1 MGHGLLKPIVSP
13 SCARAKVGGQ
23 SALRLLAY
31 KLRRRWGRT
40 RRREGKHSE
49 TRRAEPSNW
58 NDGARIAQASLP
70 PRARER
76 RGTCRAAGS
85 VCGFVECVCTQACER
100 AIERE
105 KGDMARDS
113 RGRNHGAGT
122 TGRGS
127 RKPTSILTRV
137 RERSRVN
144 ADPEA
149 RGRER
154 GGGGSSQAWQE
165 GALQAYALHA

>member
-1 MGHGLLKPIVSP
+1 MWVRRMRVHLRTDVCVRTARTGAALGHVTGSIGEAFSN
-13 SCARAKVGGQ
+13 
-23 SALRLLAY
+23 
-31 KLRRRWGRT
+31 T
-40 RRREGKHSE
+40 R
-49 TRRAEPSNW
+49 
-58 NDGARIAQASLP
+58 
-70 PRARER
+70 
-76 RGTCRAAGS
+76 
-85 VCGFVECVCTQACER
+85 ACER

-165 GALQAYALHA
+165 GALQACALRA

>member
-1 MGHGLLKPIVSP
+1 MDLQ
-13 SCARAKVGGQ
+13 VGE
-23 SALRLLAY
+23 AF
-31 KLRRRWGRT
+31 
-40 RRREGKHSE
+40 
-49 TRRAEPSNW
+49 SN
-58 NDGARIAQASLP
+58 
-70 PRARER
+70 
-76 RGTCRAAGS
+76 
-85 VCGFVECVCTQACER
+85 TQACQR

-154 GGGGSSQAWQE
+154 GGGGSSQAWRE
-165 GALQAYALHA
+165 GALQACALRAQRVASRREAFANMQACDRERKPGCVARLLKPQTPINPKPLNPKP